1 MMNRTISKTMFAV
14 ILLPVFYACSQP
26 GTAHQASSIKDSTTI
41 PTETSVSSEMAD
53 TGSFECKLSIDQM
66 NEGPIAH
73 FTLTSAQKF
82 QKIILDPANRI
93 WAFCSSSEKLDCTIG
108 QLPAGLPDAAQN
120 FMNVVPA
127 ARSFVDLDS
136 KNYYLATG
144 SYQALAGLHTNY
156 SPEIVCKSLSK

>member
-1 MMNRTISKTMFAV
+1 MWLAQVAGHGGNTR
-14 ILLPVFYACSQP
+14 
-26 GTAHQASSIKDSTTI
+26 
-41 PTETSVSSEMAD
+41 
-53 TGSFECKLSIDQM
+53 
-66 NEGPIAH
+66 
-73 FTLTSAQKF
+73 LTY
-82 QKIILDPANRI
+82 I
-93 WAFCSSSEKLDCTIG
+93 SEKLDCTIG

-156 SPEIVCKSLSK
+156 SPEIVCKCLSK